1 MKISVIGPTYPFRG
15 GISQYTSLLVKS
27 LRQQQDDVQFLSFS
41 RQYPSWLYPG
51 SSDKDPSSSMIT
63 FEEPDVVFDA
73 INPIAWWNLSKAIWD
88 YKADLVI
95 LPWTVAY
102 WAPYYYIFLKSLQI
116 YTETKS
122 LFICHNI
129 FEHENTWLK
138 NKLSRKVLSL
148 GDFFITQSHWDK
160 ANLLSLIGYPRQ
172 DQIRVSPHPI
182 YDHLTSASVEK
193 ESARIKLKLKSAR
206 ILLFFGFIREYKGLR
221 FLLESIPLILKH
233 FPIHLVIAGEAWG
246 GIERYKKIV
255 QTLNLKD
262 KVSFH
267 DHYIPNEDVSSY
279 FAAADLV
286 VVPYTSASQ
295 SGIIQLA
302 YGFQRPVV
310 VSKVGGLPEVV
321 VPERTGYIVEPG
333 SSSQIANS
341 VIHFFSTG
349 QESVMS
355 KYIEA
360 KQKHHS
366 WSRMVETIKEI
377 SQVILTKRQFT

>member
-1 MKISVIGPTYPFRG
+1 MFEIIKP
-15 GISQYTSLLVKS
+15 
-27 LRQQQDDVQFLSFS
+27 S
-41 RQYPSWLYPG
+41 R
-51 SSDKDPSSSMIT
+51 
-63 FEEPDVVFDA
+63 
-73 INPIAWWNLSKAIWD
+73 
-88 YKADLVI
+88 
-95 LPWTVAY
+95 
-102 WAPYYYIFLKSLQI
+102 
-116 YTETKS
+116 
-122 LFICHNI
+122 
-129 FEHENTWLK
+129 
-138 NKLSRKVLSL
+138 
-148 GDFFITQSHWDK
+148 
-160 ANLLSLIGYPRQ
+160 
-172 DQIRVSPHPI
+172 IR
-182 YDHLTSASVEK
+182 
-193 ESARIKLKLKSAR
+193 
-206 ILLFFGFIREYKGLR
+206 F
-221 FLLESIPLILKH
+221 
-233 FPIHLVIAGEAWG
+233 
-246 GIERYKKIV
+246 
-255 QTLNLKD
+255 KD

>member
-1 MKISVIGPTYPFRG
+1 MRISVIGPTYPFRG

-63 FEEPDVVFDA
+63 FEKPDVVFDA

-88 YKADLVI
+88 HKSDLVI

-102 WAPYYYIFLKSLQI
+102 WGPYYYIFLKSLHI
-116 YTETKS
+116 RAETQS
-122 LFICHNI
+122 LFICHNV
-129 FEHENTWLK
+129 FEHESTWLK

-148 GDFFITQSHWDK
+148 ANFFITQSYWDK
-160 ANLLSLIGYPRQ
+160 ANLLNWIGYQRQ
-172 DQIRVSPHPI
+172 KQIKVSPHPI
-182 YDHLTSASVEK
+182 YDHLTSTSVDK
-193 ESARIKLKLKSAR
+193 VSARIKLKLKSER

-233 FPIHLVIAGEAWG
+233 FPIHLVIAGEAWDDV
-246 GIERYKKIV
+246 ERYKKNV

-267 DHYIPNEDVSSY
+267 DHYIPNEDVSNY
-279 FAAADLV
+279 FVAADLV

-321 VPERTGYIVEPG
+321 VHEKTGYIVEPG

-355 KYIEA
+355 KHIKA
-360 KQKHHS
+360 KQKNYS
-366 WSRMVETIKEI
+366 WLEMVKTIDEI
-377 SQVILTKRQFT
+377 GQVILTERQLP